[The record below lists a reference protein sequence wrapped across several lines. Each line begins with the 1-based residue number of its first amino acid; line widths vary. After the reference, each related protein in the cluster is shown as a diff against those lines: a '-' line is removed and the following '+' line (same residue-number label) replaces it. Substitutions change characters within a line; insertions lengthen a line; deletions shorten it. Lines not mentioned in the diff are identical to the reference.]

1 MILLYVKY
9 LFFKLKA
16 TNQHGVHSPYLYA
29 LVCSCFY
36 NSNWKSIRKLPLS
49 SQNQEFFYQCI
60 TKQLQSFIDQSVLE
74 FRIEK
79 PELNFHESKTLIE
92 WIEEFEHE
100 KKPHITLINNLH
112 QQRKNW
118 NSFVS
123 KNKYVYLDFFFY
135 GIVIHR
141 FQQRTESFFLKIF

>member
-1 MILLYVKY
+1 MIQLYLKY
-9 LFFKLKA
+9 FFFSLKA

-36 NSNWKSIRKLPLS
+36 NSSWKS
-49 SQNQEFFYQCI
+49 
-60 TKQLQSFIDQSVLE
+60 TKQLENFIDQSMIE
-74 FRIEK
+74 FQIEK
-79 PELNFHESKTLIE
+79 PVLNFHQSKLLIE
-92 WIEEFEHE
+92 WIEEFKHK

-112 QQRKNW
+112 QQRENW

-123 KNKYVYLDFFFY
+123 KKKYVYLDFFFY

-141 FQQRTESFFLKIF
+141 LQQRTESFFLKIF

>member
-1 MILLYVKY
+1 MIQLYLKY
-9 LFFKLKA
+9 FFFSLKA
-16 TNQHGVHSPYLYA
+16 SNQHGVHSPYLYA

-36 NSNWKSIRKLPLS
+36 NSSWKSIRKLPLNN
-49 SQNQEFFYQCI
+49 QNQEFFYKFI
-60 TKQLQSFIDQSVLE
+60 TKQLQNFIDQSMIE
-74 FRIEK
+74 FQIEK
-79 PELNFHESKTLIE
+79 PVLNFHQSKLLIE
-92 WIEEFEHE
+92 WIEEFKHK

-112 QQRKNW
+112 QQRKKW

-123 KNKYVYLDFFFY
+123 KKKYVYIDFFFY

>member
-1 MILLYVKY
+1 MIQLYLKY
-9 LFFKLKA
+9 FFFSLKA

-36 NSNWKSIRKLPLS
+36 NSSWKSIRKLPLNN
-49 SQNQEFFYQCI
+49 QNQEFFYKFI
-60 TKQLQSFIDQSVLE
+60 TKQLQNFIDQSMIE
-74 FRIEK
+74 FQIEK
-79 PELNFHESKTLIE
+79 PVLNFHQSKLLIE
-92 WIEEFEHE
+92 WIEEFKRK

-112 QQRKNW
+112 QQRKKW

-123 KNKYVYLDFFFY
+123 KKKYVYIDFFFY